1 HLKGTTAAA
10 ETGAVGPCS
19 QVCVILYRMSRLL
32 LIALLAGLAC
42 APLLAHDISGNWEF
56 SVDTAAGSGSPSFV
70 FKQAGEKL
78 TGTYTGLFGKADLTG
93 TVKGD
98 QIAFKFDF
106 SYSGQ
111 SGVVHYSGTI
121 ESDKKMKG
129 KVEIGDLGEGTWT
142 AAKQ

>member
-1 HLKGTTAAA
+1 M
-10 ETGAVGPCS
+10 
-19 QVCVILYRMSRLL
+19 LYRMLKLL
-32 LIALLAGLAC
+32 PIALLAGLAC

-70 FKQAGEKL
+70 FKQDGEKL
-78 TGTYTGLFGKADLTG
+78 TGTYTGLLGKAELTG

-98 QIAFKFDF
+98 QIDFTFKFD
-106 SYSGQ
+106 YSGQ
-111 SGVVHYSGTI
+111 SGVAHYSGVV
-121 ESDKKMKG
+121 ENDKKMKG

>member
-1 HLKGTTAAA
+1 M
-10 ETGAVGPCS
+10 
-19 QVCVILYRMSRLL
+19 LYGMLRFLSM
-32 LIALLAGLAC
+32 ALLAGLAS
-42 APLLAHDISGNWEF
+42 ASLLAHDISGNWEF

-70 FKQAGEKL
+70 FKQDGEKL

-93 TVKGD
+93 SVKGD
-98 QIAFKFDF
+98 QIDFKFDF

-111 SGVVHYSGTI
+111 SGVAHYSGTI
-121 ESDKKMKG
+121 ENDKKMKG